1 MGVAGGPDL
10 IQDGLVLS
18 LDASDRNSYVSGST
32 TCISLINT
40 YSGSLVNG
48 TGFASSNGGVFSF
61 DGVDDQIVVTPF
73 TRTADFTINSWVR
86 FSTTS
91 SNLSIRQYIYT
102 QQQNPPSSGSWYTYQ
117 QRQGLTLSGNYLN
130 AQYFNPAL
138 INQPYVYNAP
148 AVPYEQDSI
157 GITASIVSPNTWY
170 MVTATGNSTGAR
182 LYINGVQTAYNPTAS
197 LGTVVNQA
205 FIGRRGDAQGNDYLG
220 GNIGSVSEYNRALSA
235 LEIQQNYNAQK
246 SKFGL

>member
-18 LDASDRNSYVSGST
+18 FDASDRNSYVSGST

-48 TGFASSNGGVFSF
+48 TGFIPSNGGVFSF
-61 DGVDDQIVVTPF
+61 DGVDDQITVTPF
-73 TRTADFTINSWVR
+73 TRTGNFTISSWVK
-86 FSTTS
+86 FNTTS
-91 SNLSIRQYIYT
+91 SNSNIRQYIYT
-102 QQQNPPSSGSWYTYQ
+102 QQQNPPSSGSWYSYQ
-117 QRQGLTLSGNYLN
+117 QTQGLILAGNFLIL
-130 AQYFNPAL
+130 QYFNPAL
-138 INQPYVYNAP
+138 INQPYVYNTANAP
-148 AVPYEQDSI
+148 YGSDFAA
-157 GITASIVSPNTWY
+157 ITASIVSPNTWY
-170 MVTATGNSTGAR
+170 MITGTGDSTGAR

-220 GNIGSVSEYNRALSA
+220 GNVAVVLEYNRALTQT
-235 LEIQQNYNAQK
+235 EILQNYNAQK